1 MTDHDDR
8 WVVLDV
14 GETIIEESRIWST
27 WADELGIPRMT
38 LMCAIG
44 AIIARGGQYRDVLD
58 YFSADDWRTHHE
70 VVHAKVGGFRP
81 DDLYPDTL
89 SSIAGLRERGY
100 RVAILGNQPA
110 ERTEQ
115 LRAIGVDPE
124 VMAMSDE
131 MGVAKPDP
139 AFFADTLARLGHPPP
154 EDVAYVGDRIDNDV
168 LPAAAAGMRAVWI
181 RRGPWGVIPR
191 EAPEEA
197 VLVVDSLAELTERID
212 EAFV

>member
-1 MTDHDDR
+1 MSDQGDR

-44 AIIARGGQYRDVLD
+44 AVIERGGQYGDVLD
-58 YFSADDWRTHHE
+58 YFAVDGWRTRRE
-70 VVHAKVGGFRP
+70 AVQAKVGSLRP
-81 DDLYPDTL
+81 EDLYPDALTG
-89 SSIAGLRERGY
+89 IAGLRQRGY
-100 RVAILGNQPA
+100 RVAVLGNQPA
-110 ERTEQ
+110 GRTEQ

-139 AFFADTLARLGHPPP
+139 AFFADTLARLGDPSPK
-154 EDVAYVGDRIDNDV
+154 DVAYVGDRIDNDV
-168 LPAAAAGMRAVWI
+168 QPSATAGMRAVWI

-191 EAPEEA
+191 EAPREA
-197 VLVVDSLAELTERID
+197 VLVVDSLTELTERID